1 MQTLAVE
8 SNGSGKH
15 SSLIAQTFSSALAAG
30 VTPEAVAESYANDAD
45 FADAFDQACQRLLVV
60 QLEKAS
66 RLQSRLGA
74 RRAPVEAVH
83 VRGADLV
90 TEATAAKPAKRAKR
104 GRKKR
109 QLHPNVAARAAN
121 GSAGDH
127 EEAALKILKAAGGEG
142 IASRT
147 LGTQLGTAAGP
158 VMKILIEKK
167 LARQKGNAGATRYY
181 LV

>member
-90 TEATAAKPAKRAKR
+90 TEATAAKRAKR

-109 QLHPNVAARAAN
+109 QIHPNVAARAAN